1 MPGRRPS
8 RIEIVRRER
17 LYDGFVTLDLL
28 EVRHELFA
36 GGMSAPLR
44 REVLGQRRAVA
55 VLPWDPRTDRVVLV
69 EQFRAGL
76 VDEGP
81 GAWSLEAV
89 AGLLDAGEASEAAAV
104 REVREETG
112 LEVAHLAAAGS
123 YHSSPGV
130 TTERVSCFVAEVTAP
145 GGGGLHGLAAEH
157 EDIRAHVMPRAE
169 AVACLEDGRITVA
182 NTVVPLQWLCLN
194 HERLR
199 QAWLEEAGADG

>member
-1 MPGRRPS
+1 MAERRPT
-8 RIEIVRRER
+8 RIEIMHRER

-28 EVRHELFA
+28 ELRHELFA
-36 GGMSAPLR
+36 GGMSAALQ

-55 VLPWDPRTDRVVLV
+55 VLPWDPRTDQVVLV

-76 VDEGP
+76 VDGGS

-89 AGLLDAGEASEAAAV
+89 AGLLDEGEATETAAT
-104 REVREETG
+104 REVAEETG
-112 LEVAHLAAAGS
+112 LAVTHLVAAGS

-130 TTERVSCFVAEVTAP
+130 TTERVFCFVAEVDAP
-145 GGGGLHGLAAEH
+145 HGGGLHGLAAEH
-157 EDIRAHVMPRAE
+157 EDIRVHVMPRAE
-169 AVACLEDGRITVA
+169 AVTFLEEGRITVA

-199 QAWLEEAGADG
+199 QVWLERPSTAR